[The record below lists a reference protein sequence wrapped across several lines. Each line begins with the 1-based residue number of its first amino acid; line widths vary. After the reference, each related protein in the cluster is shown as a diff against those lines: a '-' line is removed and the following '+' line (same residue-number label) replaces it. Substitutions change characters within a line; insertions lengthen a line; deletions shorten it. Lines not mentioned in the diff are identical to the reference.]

1 MYFVVECTTTSA
13 PSSSGCCRYGEA
25 KVLSTTSSAPAS
37 WAICATIAMSAT
49 FSSGLVG
56 VSSQTTLVLPGRIA
70 SRIASGCVT
79 AAGVISTPQ
88 VPSTRANRRNV
99 PPYASSGNTTW
110 SPGTHSERIRVSSAA
125 RPLANANPRLP
136 ASIAARHSSSAVR
149 VGFADRE
156 YS

>member
-1 MYFVVECTTTSA
+1 
-13 PSSSGCCRYGEA
+13 
-25 KVLSTTSSAPAS
+25 
-37 WAICATIAMSAT
+37 MSAT

-70 SRIASGCVT
+70 ARIASGCVT

-88 VPSTRANRRNV
+88 APSTLANSRKV

-110 SPGTHSERIRVSSAA
+110 SPGTQSERIRVSSAA
-125 RPLANANPRLP
+125 RPLAKAKPRVP

-149 VGFADRE
+149 VGLADRE